1 MSQNKRFLPS
11 IIDEPLSFLFADS
24 RMVETAL
31 QRRIA
36 SSLILQS

>member
-1 MSQNKRFLPS
+1 MSQNKRFLPP
-11 IIDEPLSFLFADS
+11 IIDEHLFSFTDS